1 MSDQIDFYD
10 NEESEVKWWEEPED
24 SEEPVPDY
32 SWSPP
37 KVVDLVRNVHINR
50 TTHIKAP
57 FHHRRYP
64 YEFKTEEY
72 FKYKADADDKL
83 NDTEKPAKEGAKSE
97 KDGSDVPK
105 MNLELNPVKREDP
118 TYRKFF
124 KNKSLRQRIYDG
136 EVFFYDDYLEY
147 NIAKDYCRLF
157 RRPFDIP
164 RQDWGG
170 QNFHFGKKLPDRRL
184 VEEQVEILK
193 RDSMRSMA
201 KEEVNEMS
209 ETEALIMSSKYLDD
223 FKRKELLKGEI
234 PSLFENNSSVTKQRP
249 RRERW
254 VSYHNLKN
262 YGLMIDSV
270 TKCPLIHVQLRSAFQ
285 MGWNPHP
292 KSSILDQS
300 EAHTNGKTVDPYLV
314 SEEQMEKVRAA
325 LSEKKKVVEEPLPD
339 ITKLFKSKNYGIN
352 ENCYTIGGGRYRV

>member
-1 MSDQIDFYD
+1 MSDHIDFYD
-10 NEESEVKWWEEPED
+10 NEETEVKWWEEPED
-24 SEEPVPDY
+24 SEEPGPDY

-64 YEFKTEEY
+64 YEFKTKEY
-72 FKYKADADDKL
+72 FKYKADTNDKL
-83 NDTEKPAKEGAKSE
+83 KDTETPANEGAKTE
-97 KDGSDVPK
+97 KDSSDKPK
-105 MNLELNPVKREDP
+105 MNVELNPVKREDP
-118 TYRKFF
+118 TYRRLF

-157 RRPFDIP
+157 GRPFDIP

-170 QNFHFGKKLPDRRL
+170 QNFHFGKKIPDRRL
-184 VEEQVEILK
+184 DEEQVEILK
-193 RDSMRSMA
+193 RDTIRSLV
-201 KEEVNEMS
+201 KEEANEVS
-209 ETEALIMSSKYLDD
+209 ETDALIMSSNYLDD
-223 FKRKELLKGEI
+223 FKRNELLKGEI
-234 PSLFENNSSVTKQRP
+234 PSLFENSSSVIKQRP
-249 RRERW
+249 RKDRW
-254 VSYHNLKN
+254 VSFHNLKN

-270 TKCPLIHVQLRSAFQ
+270 TKCPLIHVQLQSAFQ
-285 MGWNPHP
+285 VGWNPHL
-292 KSSILDQS
+292 KSTVLDQS
-300 EAHTNGKTVDPYLV
+300 EALDGKAVDPYSV

-339 ITKLFKSKNYGIN
+339 ITKLFKSKSYGIN
-352 ENCYTIGGGRYRV
+352 ENCYTIGGGRYRI